1 MTRYQKTLIQRYIHL
16 QFKSKTNRGGTKDTR
31 IWENMREKV
40 RCEVLTLIDLR
51 SLLDKDRENLFS
63 DFKSALSN
71 CPETALG
78 N

>member
-1 MTRYQKTLIQRYIHL
+1 MW
-16 QFKSKTNRGGTKDTR
+16 GGTKDTR

-40 RCEVLTLIDLR
+40 RREVLTLIDLR